1 MFVWVGCLVFSFAA
15 CTFVAAQE
23 KYKPGDRVECDKT
36 GSGKFW
42 EKGTVIEFKEN
53 DIYNGN
59 GPESGYFYRVRIDK
73 DVYGPSGRFCKTAE
87 MRPLTENPAE
97 NPLDPNKPDV
107 KPASDTGK
115 VSADEDNTL
124 SADRPLLECP
134 IKQKAVK
141 RGAAPDTQLFG
152 KLIRCL
158 WEKPALKG
166 ADGAMTVDIKSMK
179 IGSPRPWNELRDLNN
194 DGDRNT
200 IVYPVETT
208 YVWKTFYR
216 TRTIVKESTN
226 IFNCYVNN
234 LNEWRCGAGIK
245 IKDGESISIPRQ

>member
-1 MFVWVGCLVFSFAA
+1 
-15 CTFVAAQE
+15 
-23 KYKPGDRVECDKT
+23 
-36 GSGKFW
+36 
-42 EKGTVIEFKEN
+42 
-53 DIYNGN
+53 
-59 GPESGYFYRVRIDK
+59 
-73 DVYGPSGRFCKTAE
+73 
-87 MRPLTENPAE
+87 
-97 NPLDPNKPDV
+97 
-107 KPASDTGK
+107 
-115 VSADEDNTL
+115 
-124 SADRPLLECP
+124 
-134 IKQKAVK
+134 
-141 RGAAPDTQLFG
+141 
-152 KLIRCL
+152 
-158 WEKPALKG
+158 
-166 ADGAMTVDIKSMK
+166 MK